1 MPDYRRAR
9 VKGGTFF
16 FTVVSYRRRPI
27 LCDKGIRAAI
37 RQAVYVVR
45 NERPF
50 DIDAWVLLPDHLHCV
65 WTLPPNDADF
75 SMRWA
80 MIKKYVTKTAHGARS
95 APYDSRPSA
104 VGCVSRTGTNDA
116 RSAPYDSRPGVV
128 GCVSR
133 TVTNGAR
140 SAPNKPQSKIR
151 RHEGFLWQRRF
162 WEHTVR
168 DNKDLKRCLDYVHWN
183 PVKHGHVSR
192 VADWPF
198 STFHRYVRQ
207 GVYGP
212 DWGGSVAIDDRGFGE

>member
-16 FTVVSYRRRPI
+16 FTVVSYQRRPL
-27 LCDKGIRAAI
+27 LCNDDIRGAL
-37 RQAVYVVR
+37 RQAVR
-45 NERPF
+45 IAQSERPF
-50 DIDAWVLLPDHLHCV
+50 NIDAWVLLPDHLHCV

-104 VGCVSRTGTNDA
+104 VGCVSRT
-116 RSAPYDSRPGVV
+116 
-128 GCVSR
+128 
-133 TVTNGAR
+133 VTNGAR
-140 SAPNKPQSKIR
+140 SAPYKPQSKIR

-162 WEHTVR
+162 WEHTIR
-168 DNKDLKRCLDYVHWN
+168 DNEDLKRCLDYVHWN

>member
-1 MPDYRRAR
+1 MPDYRRTR
-9 VKGGTFF
+9 VRGGTFF
-16 FTVVSYRRRPI
+16 FTVVSYRRRPV

-75 SMRWA
+75 STRWA
-80 MIKKYVTKTAHGARS
+80 MIKRYVTKTAHGARS

-104 VGCVSRTGTNDA
+104 VGCVSRT
-116 RSAPYDSRPGVV
+116 
-128 GCVSR
+128 
-133 TVTNGAR
+133 VTNGAR
-140 SAPNKPQSKIR
+140 SAPYKPQSKIR

-168 DNKDLKRCLDYVHWN
+168 DNEDLKRCLDYVHWN

-207 GVYGP
+207 GMYGP